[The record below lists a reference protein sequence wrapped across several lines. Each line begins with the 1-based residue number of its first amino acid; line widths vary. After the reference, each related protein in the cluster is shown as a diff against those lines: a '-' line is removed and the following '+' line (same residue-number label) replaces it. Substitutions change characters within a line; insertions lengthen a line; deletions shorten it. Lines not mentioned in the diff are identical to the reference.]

1 MIDCKTP
8 VGVEDRR
15 ITDQQITAS
24 SHFNEH
30 YAFNGRL
37 NNKFREGSNDSY
49 SWGGWCTNDDKTQYL
64 QVNILIEV
72 WLAS

>member
-8 VGVEDRR
+8 VGLEDRR
-15 ITDQQITAS
+15 ITDQRITAS

-37 NNKFREGSNDSY
+37 NNKFHKYSNGSF
-49 SWGGWCTNDDKTQYL
+49 SWGGWCTDPNDKTPYL
-64 QVNILIEV
+64 QVNILIEI
-72 WLAS
+72 

>member
-15 ITDQQITAS
+15 ITDKQITAS

-30 YAFNGRL
+30 YASNGRL
-37 NNKFREGSNDSY
+37 NNDVSTNSNGSVI
-49 SWGGWCTNDDKTQYL
+49 WGGWCTDSNDKTPYL

-72 WLAS
+72 